1 MQIAAWFLVVTAI
14 AIPIG
19 NAIFAGILGLI
30 AAHVGKNAT
39 QYAAN
44 LQAAQRRRDVEIAQL
59 REAQEHLMRAA
70 IACQSFTWHVD
81 KPARLRTKVSEKD
94 WDLMLP
100 HLEPAVHAA
109 QRLRA
114 LAPTLP
120 TESLRNAYIEVEEL
134 IMAVGSGSDDDD
146 LPDPWGEATN
156 NQPDPITRAI
166 QATADEIRRLYD
178 TYPDGE

>member
-1 MQIAAWFLVVTAI
+1 VQLASWYLLVTAI
-14 AIPIG
+14 AIPVG
-19 NAIFAGILGLI
+19 NAIFAGILGLV

-44 LQAAQRRRDVEIAQL
+44 LQAAQRRRDIEIAQL
-59 REAQEHLMRAA
+59 REAQEHLITAA
-70 IACQSFTWHVD
+70 TACQSFTWHVD
-81 KPARLRTKVSEKD
+81 KPERLRTKVTPEE
-94 WDLMLP
+94 WDSMLP

-134 IMAVGSGSDDDD
+134 IMAVGAGSDDDD
-146 LPDPWGEATN
+146 APDPWGEATH

-166 QATADEIRRLYD
+166 KATADEIKRLYD